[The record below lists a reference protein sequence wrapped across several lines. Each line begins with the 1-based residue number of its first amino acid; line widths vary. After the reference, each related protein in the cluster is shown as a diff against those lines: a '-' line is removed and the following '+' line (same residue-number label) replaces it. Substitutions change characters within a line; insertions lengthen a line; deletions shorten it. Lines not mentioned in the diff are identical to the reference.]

1 MDVAK
6 LEEIIGTSTPT
17 EGEHIRDWQRSKSAS
32 SPRQAIPQIHVS
44 FEEQHALHAG
54 LASLAVT
61 DSASGI
67 RRMPALGQLLE
78 SILCGEKID
87 RLRNFPK
94 APEKAMIVR
103 GLPLDSHLP
112 ATPYDMAPGIEQL
125 PVVAGGIL
133 AVLQTLQT
141 HPVAYEGEND
151 DTVFR
156 HVSPKHQREAEKS
169 SYGSRMDL
177 CMHVDNPHLPLT
189 CEPVS
194 ALSACPEYLCLTGLR
209 CEPDVPTRIVAISEV
224 LASLPAWV
232 ETALSQPQFAIH
244 RPVSFGKPGHV
255 LEHVPLLYKS
265 ANGELFCRYNKA
277 SVTATSAIAK
287 LALQLF
293 EAAANHPDVAR
304 PILLQPGDMLIFK
317 NQQTLHA
324 REGFTPRYDGRDRWL
339 LRVFGVNDPARVLAL
354 NPQQPFIARA

>member
-1 MDVAK
+1 MDMTK
-6 LEEIIGTSTPT
+6 MEKIIGASTTSLR
-17 EGEHIRDWQRSKSAS
+17 EQIRDWRPSHSAS
-32 SPRQAIPQIHVS
+32 STRQAIPQIHIS
-44 FEEQHALHAG
+44 FQEQQALRAG

-61 DSASGI
+61 DSLSGI
-67 RRMPALGQLLE
+67 RHMPALGQLLE
-78 SILCGEKID
+78 SVLCSDKAD

-94 APEKAMIVR
+94 APEVAMIVR

-125 PVVAGGIL
+125 PVVAGAIL
-133 AVLQTLQT
+133 AVLQTIQT

-156 HVSPKHQREAEKS
+156 HVSPKQQCEAEKS

-177 CMHVDNPHLPLT
+177 CMHVDNLHLPLT

-194 ALSACPEYLCLTGLR
+194 ASSACPEYLCLTGLR
-209 CEPDVPTRIVAISEV
+209 CELDVPTRIVAISEV
-224 LASLPAWV
+224 LAMLPAWI
-232 ETALSQPQFAIH
+232 ETALSQPQFAIR
-244 RPVSFGKPGHV
+244 RPVSFGKPGNV
-255 LEHVPLLYKS
+255 LEQVPLLYKS
-265 ANGELFCRYNKA
+265 ATGELFCRYNKA
-277 SVTATSAIAK
+277 SVTATGAIAN

-293 EAAANHPDVAR
+293 EAAANHPDVVR
-304 PILLQPGDMLIFK
+304 PVLLQAGDMLIFK

>member
-1 MDVAK
+1 MDMTK
-6 LEEIIGTSTPT
+6 MEKIIGASTTSLR
-17 EGEHIRDWQRSKSAS
+17 EQIRDWRPSHSAS
-32 SPRQAIPQIHVS
+32 STRQAIPQIHIS
-44 FEEQHALHAG
+44 FQEQQALRAG

-61 DSASGI
+61 DSLSGI
-67 RRMPALGQLLE
+67 RHMPALGQLLE
-78 SILCGEKID
+78 SVLCSEKIE

-94 APEKAMIVR
+94 APEEAMIVR

-125 PVVAGGIL
+125 PLVAGAIL

-156 HVSPKHQREAEKS
+156 HVSPKQQCEAEKS

-177 CMHVDNPHLPLT
+177 CMHVDNLHLPLT

-194 ALSACPEYLCLTGLR
+194 ASSACPEYLCLTGLR
-209 CEPDVPTRIVAISEV
+209 CELDVPTRIVAISEV
-224 LASLPAWV
+224 LAMLPAWI
-232 ETALSQPQFAIH
+232 ETALSQPQFAIR
-244 RPVSFGKPGHV
+244 RPVSFGKPGNV
-255 LEHVPLLYKS
+255 LEQVPLLYKS
-265 ANGELFCRYNKA
+265 ATGELFCRYNKA
-277 SVTATSAIAK
+277 SVTATGAIAN

-293 EAAANHPDVAR
+293 EAAANHPDVVR
-304 PILLQPGDMLIFK
+304 PVLLQPGDMLIFK

-324 REGFTPRYDGRDRWL
+324 WEGFTPRYDGRDRWL
-339 LRVFGVNDPARVLAL
+339 QRVFGVNDPARVLAL

>member
-1 MDVAK
+1 MDMTK
-6 LEEIIGTSTPT
+6 MEKIIGASTTSLR
-17 EGEHIRDWQRSKSAS
+17 EQIRDWRPSHSAS
-32 SPRQAIPQIHVS
+32 STRQAIPQIHIS
-44 FEEQHALHAG
+44 FQEQQALRAG

-61 DSASGI
+61 DSLSGI
-67 RRMPALGQLLE
+67 RHMPALGQLLE
-78 SILCGEKID
+78 SVLCSDKAD

-94 APEKAMIVR
+94 APEVAMIVR

-125 PVVAGGIL
+125 PVVAGAIL
-133 AVLQTLQT
+133 AVLQTIQT

-156 HVSPKHQREAEKS
+156 HVSPKQQCEAEKS

-177 CMHVDNPHLPLT
+177 CMHVDNLHLPLT

-194 ALSACPEYLCLTGLR
+194 ASSACPEYLCLTGLR
-209 CEPDVPTRIVAISEV
+209 CELDVPTRIVAISEV
-224 LASLPAWV
+224 LAMLPAWI
-232 ETALSQPQFAIH
+232 ETALSQPQFAIR
-244 RPVSFGKPGHV
+244 RPVSFGKPGNV
-255 LEHVPLLYKS
+255 LEQVPLLYKS
-265 ANGELFCRYNKA
+265 ATGELFCRYNKA
-277 SVTATSAIAK
+277 SVTATGAIAN

-293 EAAANHPDVAR
+293 EAAANHPDVVR
-304 PILLQPGDMLIFK
+304 PVLLQPGDMLIFK

-339 LRVFGVNDPARVLAL
+339 QRVFGVNDPARVLAL

>member
-1 MDVAK
+1 MAKMDKIAGISK
-6 LEEIIGTSTPT
+6 AT
-17 EGEHIRDWQRSKSAS
+17 EGEQFPEWQRSNSAS
-32 SPRQAIPQIHVS
+32 STRQAIPQIHVS

-54 LASLAVT
+54 LAALAVT

-67 RRMPALGQLLE
+67 RHMPALGQLLE
-78 SILCGEKID
+78 SVLCGEKID
-87 RLRNFPK
+87 RLRDFPNTCE
-94 APEKAMIVR
+94 AAMIVR

-125 PVVAGGIL
+125 PVVASAIL
-133 AVLQTLQT
+133 AVLQTLHT
-141 HPVAYEGEND
+141 HPVAYAGEND
-151 DTVFR
+151 NSVFR
-156 HVSPKHQREAEKS
+156 HVSPKHQREAEES

-194 ALSACPEYLCLTGLR
+194 TLSACPEYLCLVGLR
-209 CEPDVPTRIVAISEV
+209 CELEVPTRIVAISEV
-224 LASLPAWV
+224 LARLPAWV
-232 ETALSQPQFAIH
+232 ATALSQPQFAIR
-244 RPVSFGKPGHV
+244 RPASFDTPGNV
-255 LEHVPLLYKS
+255 LEQVPLLYKS
-265 ANGELFCRYNKA
+265 ATGALFCRYNKA
-277 SVTATSAIAK
+277 SVTATGAIAK

-293 EAAANHPDVAR
+293 DTAANHPDVVR

>member
-1 MDVAK
+1 MTK
-6 LEEIIGTSTPT
+6 MEKIIGTSKASG
-17 EGEHIRDWQRSKSAS
+17 GEQIRDWQGSHSAS
-32 SPRQAIPQIHVS
+32 STRQAIPQVHIS
-44 FEEQHALHAG
+44 FQEQQALRAG
-54 LASLAVT
+54 LASLSVT
-61 DSASGI
+61 DSLSGI
-67 RRMPALGQLLE
+67 RHMPALGQLLE
-78 SILCGEKID
+78 SALCSEKID

-94 APEKAMIVR
+94 APEEAMIIR

-112 ATPYDMAPGIEQL
+112 ATPYDRAPGIEQL
-125 PVVAGGIL
+125 PVVAGAIL
-133 AVLQTLQT
+133 AVLQTLHT

-156 HVSPKHQREAEKS
+156 HVSPKPQCEDEKS

-209 CEPDVPTRIVAISEV
+209 CELDVPTRIVAISEV
-224 LASLPAWV
+224 LAMLPAWV
-232 ETALSQPQFAIH
+232 ATALSQPQFAIC
-244 RPVSFGKPGHV
+244 RPVSFGKPGNV
-255 LEHVPLLYKS
+255 LEQVPLLYKS
-265 ANGELFCRYNKA
+265 ATGELFCRYNKA
-277 SVTATSAIAK
+277 SVTATGAIAN

-293 EAAANHPDVAR
+293 EAAANHPDVVR
-304 PILLQPGDMLIFK
+304 PVLLQPGDMLIFK